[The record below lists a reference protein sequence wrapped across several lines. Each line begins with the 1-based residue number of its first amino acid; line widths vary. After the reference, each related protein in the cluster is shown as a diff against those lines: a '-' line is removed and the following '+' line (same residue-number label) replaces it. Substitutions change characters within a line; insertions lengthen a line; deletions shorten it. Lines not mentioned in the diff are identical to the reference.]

1 MIAMVAFIL
10 IMMSILFL
18 AACHEGCVTEY
29 LPEDKSSNFSMT
41 KISDGIDASSRCAAE
56 LTARTSDE
64 ERQIRFIFEHLRI
77 ARAQLSYAE
86 QLKRG
91 KHPSA
96 SRPGELD
103 WAIGASELAL
113 TFAARRMHEFERAN
127 AYTAN

>member
-10 IMMSILFL
+10 ILMSILFL
-18 AACHEGCVTEY
+18 VACHAGCVTEY
-29 LPEDKSSNFSMT
+29 LPEDKSSDSMK
-41 KISDGIDASSRCAAE
+41 KISDDIGAWSRCAAE
-56 LTARTSDE
+56 LTGRTPDE
-64 ERQIRFIFEHLRI
+64 ERQIRFIIEHLRI

-91 KHPSA
+91 EHPSA

-113 TFAARRMHEFERAN
+113 TFTARRMHEFDRLN
-127 AYTAN
+127 AYTTN